1 MPGRRSS
8 SRGRCLPSR
17 EELLERARSLGLP
30 YAEEV
35 ADFCSAIIEA
45 FEPWCI
51 IIHGSVARSDYVLG
65 RSDVDVLVISDRFE
79 GMDVRDRIGELL
91 SYGAGRAILFE
102 ALGFTREEALHM
114 LEDLNLLMLD
124 ALHHGKVIYDRGFY
138 KQLKARF
145 EELVAE
151 RGLVKIRK
159 GWMATR

>member
-1 MPGRRSS
+1 M
-8 SRGRCLPSR
+8 R
-17 EELLERARSLGLP
+17 EELLERARLLGLP

-51 IIHGSVARSDYVLG
+51 IIHGSVARGDYVLG
-65 RSDVDVLVISDRFE
+65 ESDVDVLVISDRFE
-79 GMDVRDRIGELL
+79 GMDVRDRVSELL
-91 SYGAGRAILFE
+91 PYGAGRAVFFE
-102 ALGFTREEALHM
+102 ALGFTREEALRM

-124 ALHHGKVIYDRGFY
+124 ALYHGKVIYDRGFY
-138 KQLKARF
+138 GQLKARF

>member
-1 MPGRRSS
+1 MN

-35 ADFCSAIIEA
+35 ADFCLAVIRA

-51 IIHGSVARSDYVLG
+51 IIHGSVARGDYVLG
-65 RSDVDVLVISDRFE
+65 RSDVDVLVISDHFE
-79 GMDVRDRIGELL
+79 GVDVRDRISELL
-91 SYGAGRAILFE
+91 PYGAGRAVFFE
-102 ALGFTREEALHM
+102 ALGLTREEALRM

-138 KQLKARF
+138 GQLKARF

>member
-1 MPGRRSS
+1 M
-8 SRGRCLPSR
+8 PSR

-35 ADFCSAIIEA
+35 ADFCLAVIRA

-51 IIHGSVARSDYVLG
+51 IIHGSVARGDYVLG
-65 RSDVDVLVISDRFE
+65 RSDVDVLVISDHFE
-79 GMDVRDRIGELL
+79 GVDVRDRIGELL
-91 SYGAGRAILFE
+91 SYGAGRAVFFE
-102 ALGFTREEALHM
+102 ALGFTRKEALRM

-138 KQLKARF
+138 GQLKARF